1 MLFSLIF
8 LVSNSV
14 KSAISAKDG
23 LSRYGTTRETVLSIH
38 LLWFGCSADKLDQS
52 RWIESTAA
60 RVVPYRLSPCLAEI
74 ADFAEFWT
82 KKIKLKSFKHQ
93 IFQCPQLYGGI

>member
-1 MLFSLIF
+1 MAEMEKFYGDLIIIN
-8 LVSNSV
+8 L
-14 KSAISAKDG
+14 
-23 LSRYGTTRETVLSIH
+23 Y
-38 LLWFGCSADKLDQS
+38 QS
-52 RWIESTAA
+52 RWIESTVA